1 MESRL
6 KVFVIKMNSGEFE
19 RVPFISL
26 KVLFEDKAG
35 LGFVDNIEKV
45 KVPIEYFKET
55 DLQPFIGQI
64 VYVVLIYERGRF
76 ILREIIGKEEN

>member
-26 KVLFEDKAG
+26 KVLFEDLDG
-35 LGFVDNIEKV
+35 FSFVDNVEKV
-45 KVPIEYFKET
+45 KVPIDRFKES
-55 DLQPFIGQI
+55 DLLPYIGQK
-64 VYVVLIYERGRF
+64 VDVVLFYERGRF
-76 ILREIIGKEEN
+76 ILREIMGKEEM

>member
-26 KVLFEDKAG
+26 KVLFEDFDG
-35 LGFVDNIEKV
+35 VSFIDNIEKV
-45 KVPIEYFKET
+45 KVPIEHFKEA
-55 DLQPFIGQI
+55 DLRPFIGQI
-64 VYVVLIYERGRF
+64 VNVVLLYERGRF